1 MDIVTVSGALGSR
14 IEMAGGLNYLSRL
27 AMSVVTT
34 ENIAQHIDIIK
45 KTSNMRKLI
54 EAADQISRMCYEAK
68 EDAEVILD
76 RAEQKVFEIA
86 ESRANMGFAHIRDVL
101 VNSIDNVEKL
111 REAGGRIA
119 GRADR
124 IFGS

>member
-1 MDIVTVSGALGSR
+1 M
-14 IEMAGGLNYLSRL
+14 
-27 AMSVVTT
+27 
-34 ENIAQHIDIIK
+34 
-45 KTSNMRKLI
+45 
-54 EAADQISRMCYEAK
+54 
-68 EDAEVILD
+68 D

-119 GRADR
+119 GVPTGFSDLDNILAGLQKSDLILVAARPQWVKR
-124 IFGS
+124 RLH